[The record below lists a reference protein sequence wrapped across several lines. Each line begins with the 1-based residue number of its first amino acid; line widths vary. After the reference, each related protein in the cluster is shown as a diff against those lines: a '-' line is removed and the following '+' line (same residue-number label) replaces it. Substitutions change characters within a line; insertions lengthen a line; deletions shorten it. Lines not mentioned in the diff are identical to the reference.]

1 MKVSSVREWVPI
13 GERTDKVG
21 RIVVRVILIDR
32 GKNKNM
38 KGNLTRTFTVNDAT
52 VSEVAEL
59 TRGACQRTADL
70 EAETASTAYETTE
83 NTGSG
88 FPPAWGVTH

>member
-1 MKVSSVREWVPI
+1 MKVSSVREWVPV
-13 GERTDKVG
+13 GDRTDRVG
-21 RIVVRVILIDR
+21 RIIVRVILIER

-59 TRGACQRTADL
+59 TRQACLDEGQVIPAAPLSDL
-70 EAETASTAYETTE
+70 H
-83 NTGSG
+83 G
-88 FPPAWGVTH
+88 WGITH

>member
-1 MKVSSVREWVPI
+1 MKVSSVREWVPV
-13 GERTDKVG
+13 GDRTDRVG
-21 RIVVRVILIDR
+21 RIIVRVILIER

-59 TRGACQRTADL
+59 TRQAGLRS
-70 EAETASTAYETTE
+70 EERRGGKE
-83 NTGSG
+83 G
-88 FPPAWGVTH
+88 

>member
-1 MKVSSVREWVPI
+1 MKVSSKREWVPL
-13 GERTDKVG
+13 GDRTDKVG

-32 GKNKNM
+32 GENGNM

-59 TRGACQRTADL
+59 TRSACLNGARVDTSDP
-70 EAETASTAYETTE
+70 
-83 NTGSG
+83 
-88 FPPAWGVTH
+88 FPPTWGITH